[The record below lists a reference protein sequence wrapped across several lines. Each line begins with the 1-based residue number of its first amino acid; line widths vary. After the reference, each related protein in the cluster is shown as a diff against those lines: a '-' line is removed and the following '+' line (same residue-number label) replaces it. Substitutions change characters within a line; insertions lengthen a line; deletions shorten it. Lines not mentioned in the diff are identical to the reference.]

1 MKGYSSFRF
10 RTVKQKTDMKLRQI
24 IIAITGLLLCIGC
37 EERNPALF
45 EDMSGVY
52 FNNRSATMRVV
63 DSLDITFVYEKEDYV
78 DVPVKIQLLGRP
90 EQYDRPVSVSVHSD
104 NASEGVDFTLPQE
117 PVMPAGS
124 SEADYV
130 VKLLRT
136 DALKSERKSVSL
148 AIHANEHFEL
158 PVFDIFF
165 SDMFTKAPAAWD
177 ENLIGKFTQQKF
189 ELICDVLDM
198 DPADFND
205 ASVITLAKLLYIS
218 SEMTSYV
225 KGEAEK
231 KAAGLP
237 YDENAFDPQT
247 GLPLEFGR

>member
-1 MKGYSSFRF
+1 MRSR
-10 RTVKQKTDMKLRQI
+10 I
-24 IIAITGLLLCIGC
+24 IYMLLCVLLFAGC

-45 EDMSGVY
+45 EDISGVY
-52 FNNRSATMRVV
+52 FNNRSGSMTLS
-63 DSLDITFVYEKEDYV
+63 DSLDVTFVYEKEDFM
-78 DVPVKIQLLGRP
+78 DVPVKVQLIGRP
-90 EQYDRPVSVSVHSD
+90 AGHDRAVTVTVASG
-104 NASEGVDFTLPQE
+104 NAVEGVDFMLPAD
-117 PVMPAGS
+117 PVLPAGAA
-124 SEADYV
+124 EVEYV
-130 VKLLRT
+130 VRLIRT
-136 DALKSERKSVSL
+136 DALKSQKKMITL
-148 AIHANEHFEL
+148 TIHENEHFTL
-158 PVFDIFF
+158 PVTEMVQVADTVSTLNYRIFF

-177 ENLIGKFTQQKF
+177 ENLVGKFTQQKF

-225 KGEAEK
+225 NGEAEK

>member
-1 MKGYSSFRF
+1 
-10 RTVKQKTDMKLRQI
+10 MKLRQI
-24 IIAITGLLLCIGC
+24 TLAIIGLLLCIGC

-45 EDMSGVY
+45 DDMSGVY
-52 FNNRSATMRVV
+52 FNNRSATMRLV
-63 DSLDITFVYEKEDYV
+63 DSLDLTFVYEKEDFI
-78 DVPVKIQLLGRP
+78 DVPVKVQLLGRP
-90 EQYDRPVSVSVHSD
+90 VRYDRPVSVSVQ
-104 NASEGVDFTLPQE
+104 SENSVPGMDFILPEE
-117 PVMPAGS
+117 PVMPSGA

-130 VKLLRT
+130 VRLLRT
-136 DALKSERKSVSL
+136 DALKSEKKMISL
-148 AIHANEHFEL
+148 AIHANENFGL
-158 PVFDIFF
+158 PVTEMIQTGDTVSTLVFDIFF

-177 ENLIGKFTQQKF
+177 ENLVGKFTQQKF

-218 SEMTSYV
+218 SEMTAYV

-237 YDENAFDPQT
+237 YDDNAFDPQT

>member
-1 MKGYSSFRF
+1 
-10 RTVKQKTDMKLRQI
+10 MKLRQI
-24 IIAITGLLLCIGC
+24 TLAIIGLLLCIGC
-37 EERNPALF
+37 AERNPALF

-117 PVMPAGS
+117 PVMPAGA

-130 VKLLRT
+130 VRLLRT

-158 PVFDIFF
+158 PVTEMVQIGDTVSVLVFDIFF